1 MSYFIDVVL
10 PLSVSLNDTFTYQVS
25 QSEYNFLQIGMRIAV
40 PFGKN
45 KIYTSLLLHKHKIKP
60 LRYEPKEI
68 FQILDNKPIVN
79 HKQIEHW
86 RWIANYYMC
95 SLGEVFKSAL
105 PNGYI
110 LSGETMLQLSK
121 NNTDETLLNDE
132 EYLIWEALNQSSSL
146 SLEEISKIVGKRYV
160 FLTINSLVEKGIAI
174 LHEEVNEKYTPKL
187 VSYIQL
193 NEIYANNNNKLQ
205 DLLQELSRAKKQRE
219 ALLLFYQLTAK
230 EKKPLEKS
238 KLLENENVSLSVV
251 KALIDKNIF
260 IEYFIHQDRIS
271 FTKDNTLNINL
282 SNSQQIAYKEIL
294 HSYNKHQ
301 ITLLHGV
308 TASGKTEVY
317 IKLIEE
323 FLKQSKQILY
333 LLPEIALTAQLVERL
348 TAYFGNEVSVF
359 HSKFSENERIEVWN
373 NVLQNSNKAKIVI
386 GVRSALFLP
395 FSNLGFIIVDEEHEQ
410 TYKQFDPSPRYNAR
424 DSAIILAQIHQAK
437 VLLGSA
443 TPSIE
448 SYYNAQQNKY
458 ALVNLTQRYA
468 DAQLPKIEVVNLKD
482 KYFRKKMNGH
492 FSDVLIDNIE
502 HTVAN
507 NEQIILFQNRR
518 GFSSF
523 VECITCGHV
532 PHCPHCAVSLT
543 YYKSNNNMRCH
554 YCGYAMAKPTH
565 CHSCNSTNLS
575 AKGFGTEQIEE
586 ELKNIFPNLRIARM
600 DLDTTKGKYAYQKI
614 IDKFKNHEIDVL
626 IGTQM
631 LAKGLDFNNVT
642 LVGVLHAD
650 NLLNQPDFRAH
661 ERAFQLMVQVSGR
674 AGRANKVGKV
684 IIQAYDNE
692 NHIINDVIT
701 NNYNAF
707 YNKQLL
713 QRETFKY
720 PPFYRLI
727 RITVRHKDFEKT
739 KESALWLGNVLKSQ
753 INVPVLGPEQPLV
766 SKIRNQYLRT
776 LLIKIPKTTNLSAL
790 KKNIEKMLKSFDA
803 IAQYKSVKVTINVD
817 VY

>member
-45 KIYTSLLLHKHKIKP
+45 KIYTSLLLDKHKIKP

-614 IDKFKNHEIDVL
+614 IDKFKNQEIDVL

>member
-45 KIYTSLLLHKHKIKP
+45 KIYTSLLLDKHKIKP

-79 HKQIEHW
+79 AIQIEHW
-86 RWIANYYMC
+86 RWLANYYMC

-121 NNTDETLLNDE
+121 NNADETLLNDE

-146 SLEEISKIVGKRYV
+146 SLEEISKIVGKKSV

-502 HTVAN
+502 HTVAK

-614 IDKFKNHEIDVL
+614 IDKFKNQEIDVL